1 MADADA
7 ETEDTEVELKL
18 PGLAG
23 KRAVITGGSRGIGRE
38 TAVMMARAGASVGIA
53 YHTAEEA
60 ARSTAREAG
69 RALEASGAADPDG
82 GVWTHGADLS
92 REDGARSLFERA
104 DEEFGRV
111 DVFVGNAGI
120 WNQEPVRL
128 QELEAE
134 DWSRMIDVNLR
145 SVYLTAREAVRRMP
159 DGGRVVLVSSTA
171 GQRGEPEHS
180 HYAASKG
187 GIISF
192 AKSLAGELG
201 PRGITANVVAPGWV
215 DTDMSR
221 AVLES
226 EESEEILAE
235 IPLGRV
241 AQPEDVAG
249 TICFLASDLGRQI
262 TGEVVNV
269 NGGSVLC
276 G

>member
-1 MADADA
+1 MVDLEA
-7 ETEDTEVELKL
+7 EREFELRL
-18 PGLAG
+18 PGVRG
-23 KRAVITGGSRGIGRE
+23 KRVVVTGGSRGVGRE

-53 YHTAEEA
+53 YHTADGAAARTAEEA
-60 ARSTAREAG
+60 R
-69 RALEASGAADPDG
+69 RALRSAGAEDPGDR
-82 GVWTHGADLS
+82 VWTQSADLS
-92 REDGARSLFERA
+92 RESGARSLFERV
-104 DEEFGRV
+104 DEEFGEV

-128 QELEAE
+128 EELDAD
-134 DWSRMIDVNLR
+134 DWTRMIDVNLR
-145 SVYLTAREAVRRMP
+145 SIYLSTREAVRRMP
-159 DGGRVVLVSSTA
+159 DGGRVILVSSTA

-192 AKSLAGELG
+192 TKSLAGELG
-201 PRGITANVVAPGWV
+201 PREITANAVAPGWV

-221 AVLES
+221 PVLES
-226 EESEEILAE
+226 AEREEILAE
-235 IPLGRV
+235 IPLRRV

-249 TICFLASDLGRQI
+249 PICFLASDLGRQI

>member
-1 MADADA
+1 MADRGT
-7 ETEDTEVELKL
+7 ETGYELTL
-18 PGLAG
+18 PGLRG
-23 KRAVITGGSRGIGRE
+23 KRTVITGGSRGIGRE

-53 YHTAEEA
+53 YHSADEA
-60 ARSTAREAG
+60 ARSTAAEAREALREAG
-69 RALEASGAADPDG
+69 AEDADEK
-82 GVWTHGADLS
+82 VWTHAADLS
-92 REDGARSLFERA
+92 DEEGARSLFDRV
-104 DEEFGRV
+104 DEAFGGV

-120 WNQEPVRL
+120 WNQEAVRL
-128 QELEAE
+128 EELEAG
-134 DWSRMIDVNLR
+134 DWSRMIDVNLT
-145 SVYLTAREAVRRMP
+145 SIYLTAREAVRRMP
-159 DGGRVVLVSSTA
+159 DGGRVILVSSTA

-201 PRGITANVVAPGWV
+201 PRDITANAVAPGWV

-221 AVLES
+221 PVLES
-226 EESEEILAE
+226 SEQEEILAE

-241 AQPEDVAG
+241 AQPADVAG
-249 TICFLASDLGRQI
+249 PICFLASDLGRQI
-262 TGEVVNV
+262 TGEVINV

>member
-1 MADADA
+1 MADLEADG
-7 ETEDTEVELKL
+7 DSELRL
-18 PGLAG
+18 PGVRG
-23 KRAVITGGSRGIGRE
+23 KRVVITGGSRGIGRE

-53 YHTAEEA
+53 YHTADGAAARTAEEA
-60 ARSTAREAG
+60 R
-69 RALEASGAADPDG
+69 RALRSAGAEDPGDR
-82 GVWTHGADLS
+82 VWTQSADLS
-92 REDGARSLFERA
+92 RESGARSLFERV

-128 QELEAE
+128 EELDADEWA
-134 DWSRMIDVNLR
+134 RMIDVNLR
-145 SVYLTAREAVRRMP
+145 SIYLTTREAVRRMP
-159 DGGRVVLVSSTA
+159 DGGRVILVSSTA

-192 AKSLAGELG
+192 TKSLAGELG
-201 PRGITANVVAPGWV
+201 HREITANAVAPGWV

-221 AVLES
+221 PVLES
-226 EESEEILAE
+226 AEREEILAE
-235 IPLGRV
+235 IPLHRV

-249 TICFLASDLGRQI
+249 PICFLASDLGRQI

>member
-7 ETEDTEVELKL
+7 DTEVELRL
-18 PGLAG
+18 PGLSG

-53 YHTAEEA
+53 YHRAEEA
-60 ARSTAREAG
+60 ARRAAEEAG
-69 RALEASGAADPDG
+69 RALEAAGVPDAAG
-82 GVWTHGADLS
+82 RVWTHGADLS
-92 REDGARSLFERA
+92 REEGARSLFERA
-104 DEEFGRV
+104 DGEFGRV

-128 QELEAE
+128 EELEADE
-134 DWSRMIDVNLR
+134 WSRMIDVNLQ
-145 SVYLTAREAVRRMP
+145 SVYLTTREAVRRMP
-159 DGGRVVLVSSTA
+159 DGGRVILVSSTA

-201 PRGITANVVAPGWV
+201 PRDITANAVAPGWV

-221 AVLES
+221 PVLES
-226 EESEEILAE
+226 GEMEEILAE

-241 AQPEDVAG
+241 ARPEDVAG
-249 TICFLASDLGRQI
+249 PICFLASDLGRQI